1 MALQQIRF
9 LGSKEQFCERHKLQI
24 LDPTQTCIV
33 NCVVV
38 IMKRKLSNA
47 CYFTANKCITAQAV
61 ATGIGSAVVVV
72 INASL

>member
-9 LGSKEQFCERHKLQI
+9 LGSKEQFCEGHKLQI

-38 IMKRKLSNA
+38 IMKRKL
-47 CYFTANKCITAQAV
+47 
-61 ATGIGSAVVVV
+61 
-72 INASL
+72 